1 MSESLGL
8 TSHKSSC
15 NCTGCGMLRAEVRIN
30 CAEKTAALILESGH
44 GEIAVEPHSGACC
57 EAIELYFSTPPERWR
72 APLTPRRP
80 WDNPWR
86 TQCALP
92 GADLDATAGARGAL
106 SGHRDSGRQDYI
118 FPWSSQGPFP
128 GKIWGARADSSR
140 IHS

>member
-1 MSESLGL
+1 MMSESLGL

-80 WDNPWR
+80 GQSLADAVRIAWR
-86 TQCALP
+86 RP
-92 GADLDATAGARGAL
+92 
-106 SGHRDSGRQDYI
+106 
-118 FPWSSQGPFP
+118 
-128 GKIWGARADSSR
+128 
-140 IHS
+140 